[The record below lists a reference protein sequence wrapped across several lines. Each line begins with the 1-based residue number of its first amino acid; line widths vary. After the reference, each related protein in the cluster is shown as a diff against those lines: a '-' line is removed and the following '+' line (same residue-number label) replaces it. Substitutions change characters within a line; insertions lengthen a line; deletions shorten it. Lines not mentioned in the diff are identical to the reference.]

1 MRYIITSLEFG
12 TPNFNY
18 DIRLLLAPWFDWL
31 PNQNCENDNF
41 YKTYS
46 ILCLD
51 SESHMNICPSVEFIN
66 IQNSLES
73 CFGFLISTFSGF
85 FSISVLSVSP
95 GDSRHSVFFNV
106 CVTCLDLCLEL
117 KNHELEYNSRVKYD
131 FSQSPT

>member
-1 MRYIITSLEFG
+1 MRYIITSLELG
-12 TPNFNY
+12 TPNFNN
-18 DIRLLLAPWFDWL
+18 DIRLLLASWSDWL
-31 PNQNCENDNF
+31 PNQNYESDNF

-51 SESHMNICPSVEFIN
+51 SESHMNICPAVEFIN
-66 IQNSLES
+66 IQNSLKS

-95 GDSRHSVFFNV
+95 GDSRHSV
-106 CVTCLDLCLEL
+106 TCLDLCLEL